1 MDFTSTKSKRRLA
14 RMNWLLIL
22 ILLFSNKLNAKQNR
36 SYHTI
41 KEFRLENPCPANG
54 RYKGR
59 CEGYVIDHVI
69 PLACGGLDTP
79 KNMQWQTVF
88 EAKAKDRWERRGC

>member
-1 MDFTSTKSKRRLA
+1 MISYSHLLTILKISSVV
-14 RMNWLLIL
+14 LIL
-22 ILLFSNKLNAKQNR
+22 NINPALAQSKR

-41 KEFRLENPCPANG
+41 KQFKLDNPCPANG

-59 CEGYVIDHVI
+59 CEGYVIDHI
-69 PLACGGLDTP
+69 EALACGGLDTP

-88 EAKAKDRWERRGC
+88 EAMAKDKWERRGC